1 MSIATAS
8 TKVITSTADQT
19 SLWESAKQFLKGE
32 YNGPN
37 AILIEGV
44 LGLVP
49 GVGQA
54 IDARDIILGLATVSA
69 NPANFAGWFELLTAL
84 IGIVPGGGDLLKRA
98 LRQVHR
104 GVISPD
110 AFFDMLRKAKYGDP
124 EALIKRCLDFSA
136 LQKHLAKLLG
146 ELRANKLL
154 DLLPADKRRAVLS
167 AAGAIERGFAQQL
180 KALEKWV
187 DELLKKQPNSSAHGL
202 RQGPKKVDKPA
213 AKGSVASKARHAP
226 KQGAANTARFD
237 NIARQGFGGLKNKAK
252 GILGEHIADYHCIE
266 IKGWGGSFKS
276 HDHAGNGTWQSVPRK
291 LNDEGIPCAL
301 TGAVRGRGI
310 DGVWRTNRS
319 NGKPYAIV
327 EAKAYASPVQSLGAM
342 LHDVYDKNELDAWKQ
357 SGKAKGKPKGKSTG
371 KSSSAIPHK
380 KKTSTAQDPSRNPKE
395 PAQNVMQMSHTWIK
409 QRLGDS
415 LTSRAVLTDIRR
427 EVLGKPNYTRHV
439 FLISAIDAYDHVR
452 ALVRSMNN
460 KPLID
465 DDHAKHTITHEFTD
479 RELEIEEKKRA
490 NKVASKSK

>member
-8 TKVITSTADQT
+8 AKVITSTADQT

-98 LRQVHR
+98 LRQVHH

-146 ELRANKLL
+146 ELRATKLL
-154 DLLPADKRRAVLS
+154 DLLPVDKRRAVLS

-187 DELLKKQPNSSAHGL
+187 DELLKKQPNSSAHAL

-226 KQGAANTARFD
+226 KQGAANTTRFD

-266 IKGWGGSFKS
+266 IKGWGGSFTS
-276 HDHAGNGTWQSVPRK
+276 HDQAGNGTWQSVPRK
-291 LNDEGIPCAL
+291 LNDKGIPCAL
-301 TGAVRGRGI
+301 TGEVRGRGI

-342 LHDVYDKNELDAWKQ
+342 LHDVYDKNEVGANTEET
-357 SGKAKGKPKGKSTG
+357 SNGR
-371 KSSSAIPHK
+371 K
-380 KKTSTAQDPSRNPKE
+380 KKTKDAPNKQTRKKRVK
-395 PAQNVMQMSHTWIK
+395 NVMQMSHTWIK

-465 DDHAKHTITHEFTD
+465 DDHAKHTITREFTD